1 MLNIFD
7 LEASEEKE
15 AFDYLFDISGA
26 EITASETCVK
36 FWQALRQLE
45 LENARMLNAKGE
57 LSEENAAAYEKLRKS
72 YEHLFRNISS

>member
-1 MLNIFD
+1 M
-7 LEASEEKE
+7 
-15 AFDYLFDISGA
+15 SGA
-26 EITASETCVK
+26 GITTSDTCVK

>member
-1 MLNIFD
+1 
-7 LEASEEKE
+7 
-15 AFDYLFDISGA
+15 
-26 EITASETCVK
+26 VK